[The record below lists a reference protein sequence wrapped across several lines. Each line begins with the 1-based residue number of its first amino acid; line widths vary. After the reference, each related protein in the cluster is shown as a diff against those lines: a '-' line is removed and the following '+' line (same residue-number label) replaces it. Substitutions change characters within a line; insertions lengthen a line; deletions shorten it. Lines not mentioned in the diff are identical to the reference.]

1 MTNKPVLEPAA
12 QQFADATAAPPF
24 LFDLGPEKGRE
35 AVDQVQSAD
44 IAKPDVDVSDTTVP
58 GGPSG
63 EVSIRI
69 LRPRGTSGPL
79 PVIVYIHG
87 AGWVFGNAHTHDR
100 LVRELAVGSH
110 AAVVFPNYS
119 LSPEA
124 KYPTA
129 IEESYAVAAWVAEHG
144 VEQNLDPTRIA
155 VAGDSVGGNM
165 AAALTLLA
173 KQRGDV
179 RFVQQVLFYPVTD
192 AGFDTESYHQFAEGY
207 FLRRDAMQWFWDQ
220 YTTDPAQRAEI
231 TASPLR
237 ASLDELAGLPP
248 ALVITG
254 EADVL
259 RDEGEA
265 YAAKLR
271 AAGVSVTGVRYQGI
285 IHDFVMLNALRD
297 THAASAAIAQAITT
311 LNDAFHPTADDRARN
326 PQAAAAPTR
335 VQTRGAEPRTLSA
348 TSAEAVTK
356 TVDVEGTPFAYRE
369 VGPTTGVPV
378 VFLHHV
384 TAVLD
389 DWDPAVVDGI
399 AAERRV
405 ILVDLRGVGGSGG
418 TTPDS
423 IEAMA
428 GDAIAFLAAL
438 GLSKVDLLAFS
449 LGGMVAQ
456 VIIERRP
463 DLVRRVIL
471 AGTAPAGD
479 LGPAATGA
487 VLQSAF
493 EKASAQGKH
502 PKHFLFFSPT
512 PTSQAAADAFL
523 ARLDERTEDRDA
535 PVSNETVGAQLTAMA
550 KWEQGTS
557 PAGLTSVDKPVL
569 VVNGDDD
576 TMLPTISSFHLAQ
589 LLPNVQLSVYPD
601 SGHGGIFQHH
611 DVFVAQALDFL
622 RD

>member
-1 MTNKPVLEPAA
+1 MASPHT
-12 QQFADATAAPPF
+12 Q
-24 LFDLGPEKGRE
+24 
-35 AVDQVQSAD
+35 
-44 IAKPDVDVSDTTVP
+44 
-58 GGPSG
+58 
-63 EVSIRI
+63 
-69 LRPRGTSGPL
+69 
-79 PVIVYIHG
+79 HG
-87 AGWVFGNAHTHDR
+87 A
-100 LVRELAVGSH
+100 
-110 AAVVFPNYS
+110 
-119 LSPEA
+119 
-124 KYPTA
+124 
-129 IEESYAVAAWVAEHG
+129 
-144 VEQNLDPTRIA
+144 EQNLDPTRIE

-165 AAALTLLA
+165 TAALTLLA

-179 RFVQQVLFYPVTD
+179 SFVQQVLFYPVTD
-192 AGFDTESYHQFAEGY
+192 ANFDTESYHQYAEGY

-231 TASPLR
+231 TASLLR
-237 ASLDELAGLPP
+237 ASLNELAGLPP

-271 AAGVSVTGVRYQGI
+271 AAGVSVTAARYQGI
-285 IHDFVMLNALRD
+285 IHDFVMLNALRG

-311 LNDAFHPTADDRARN
+311 LTGALHPTADNHARK
-326 PQAAAAPTR
+326 PAATTASTPARTER
-335 VQTRGAEPRTLSA
+335 KEPRAMYS
-348 TSAEAVTK
+348 TSKKAVTK
-356 TVDVEGTPFAYRE
+356 TVEVEGTPFAYRE
-369 VGPTTGVPV
+369 VGPTSGIPV
-378 VFLHHV
+378 VFLHHF
-384 TAVLD
+384 TAGLD

-423 IEAMA
+423 VEAMA
-428 GDAIAFLAAL
+428 GDAIAFLQAL
-438 GLSKVDLLAFS
+438 GLSTVDLLGYS

-456 VIIERRP
+456 LIVQQRP

-479 LGPAATGA
+479 PGPAATGA
-487 VLQSAF
+487 ILQAAL
-493 EKASAQGKH
+493 EKAGAQGKH

-512 PTSQAAADAFL
+512 ATSQAAADAFL

-535 PVSNETVGAQLTAMA
+535 PVSNETIGAQITALA
-550 KWEQGTS
+550 KWEQGAS
-557 PAGLTSVDKPVL
+557 PVGLTNVDKPVL

-576 TMLPTISSFHLAQ
+576 TMLPTISSFHLARM
-589 LLPNVQLSVYPD
+589 LPDAQLSIYPD

-611 DVFVAQALDFL
+611 DLFVAQALGFL

>member
-1 MTNKPVLEPAA
+1 MTSKPVLEPAA
-12 QQFADATAAPPF
+12 QQFADATADPPF
-24 LFDLGPEKGRE
+24 LFDLGPEKGRV
-35 AVDQVQSAD
+35 AVDQVQSGD
-44 IAKPDVDVSDTTVP
+44 IAKPDVDISDTRVP

-63 EVSIRI
+63 EVPVRI
-69 LRPRGTSGPL
+69 LRPRNATGLL

-100 LVRELAVGSH
+100 LIRELAVGVN
-110 AAVVFPNYS
+110 AAVVFPAYS

-124 KYPTA
+124 QYPTA
-129 IEESYAVAAWVAEHG
+129 IEESYAVAAWVAQHG
-144 VEQNLDPTRIA
+144 AEQNLDPARIA
-155 VAGDSVGGNM
+155 IAGDSVGGNM
-165 AAALTLLA
+165 TAALTLLA

-179 RFVQQVLFYPVTD
+179 SFVQQVLFYPVTD
-192 AGFDTESYHQFAEGY
+192 ANFDTGSYHQYAQGY

-237 ASLDELAGLPP
+237 ASLNDLASLPP

-271 AAGVSVTGVRYQGI
+271 AAGVSVTAARYQGI
-285 IHDFVMLNALRD
+285 IHDFVMLNALRG
-297 THAASAAIAQAITT
+297 THAASAAITQAITT
-311 LNDAFHPTADDRARN
+311 LTGALHPTADK
-326 PQAAAAPTR
+326 
-335 VQTRGAEPRTLSA
+335 EPKAMYS
-348 TSAEAVTK
+348 TSKKAVTK
-356 TVDVEGTPFAYRE
+356 TVEVAGTPFAYRE
-369 VGPTTGVPV
+369 VGPATGIPV
-378 VFLHHV
+378 VFLHHF
-384 TAVLD
+384 TAILD

-423 IEAMA
+423 VEAMA
-428 GDAIAFLAAL
+428 GDAIAFLEAL
-438 GLSKVDLLAFS
+438 GLSTVDLLGYS

-456 VIIERRP
+456 VIVQQRP
-463 DLVRRVIL
+463 GLVRRVIL

-479 LGPAATGA
+479 PGPAATGA
-487 VLQSAF
+487 ILQAAL
-493 EKASAQGKH
+493 EKAGAQGKH

-512 PTSQAAADAFL
+512 AASQAAADAFL

-535 PVSNETVGAQLTAMA
+535 PVSDETIGAQLTALA

-557 PAGLTSVDKPVL
+557 PAGLADVDRPVL

-576 TMLPTISSFHLAQ
+576 TMLPTISSFHLARM
-589 LLPNVQLSVYPD
+589 LPGAQLSIYPD

-611 DVFVAQALDFL
+611 DLFVAQALEFL